1 MAEAI
6 IEYDG
11 VTFQVIYEYTPSED
25 AVFDLESPSCG
36 PGCDSSAEII
46 AIYLSGID
54 MIDILSERTLQA
66 IYNKLIASVEN

>member
-1 MAEAI
+1 MSTLY

-11 VTFQVIYEYTPSED
+11 VTFDVEYEYTPSED

-66 IYNKLIASVEN
+66 IYNKLIASIED